1 MPSSDVQPRATHRLI
16 CNTKMDVDAER
27 EQLENHDNVLQLEQ
41 SNLVLRK
48 MELEERL
55 ARVEILLLPHA
66 NEEHMGWLMK
76 FEMVSEIVI
85 ELFTKEKK
93 RLRSEIA
100 NIEDEIS
107 NKMIEIH
114 ENLEAISRLEKV
126 IKPEE

>member
-1 MPSSDVQPRATHRLI
+1 
-16 CNTKMDVDAER
+16 
-27 EQLENHDNVLQLEQ
+27 
-41 SNLVLRK
+41 
-48 MELEERL
+48 
-55 ARVEILLLPHA
+55 
-66 NEEHMGWLMK
+66 MGWLMK

>member
-1 MPSSDVQPRATHRLI
+1 
-16 CNTKMDVDAER
+16 
-27 EQLENHDNVLQLEQ
+27 
-41 SNLVLRK
+41 
-48 MELEERL
+48 
-55 ARVEILLLPHA
+55 
-66 NEEHMGWLMK
+66 MK

-93 RLRSEIA
+93 RLRSDIA